1 MSEAWNILQYGS
13 RLNKS
18 WKLSFKE
25 VVYFE
30 GFYCLPQK
38 MLVKKVRGNF
48 LALCQ
53 GRLKFKSQVQN
64 RLLDLFQFC
73 KKILEL
79 KT

>member
-1 MSEAWNILQYGS
+1 MHFGMIIQIFLKISIIE
-13 RLNKS
+13 R
-18 WKLSFKE
+18 FKE

-38 MLVKKVRGNF
+38 LLVKKVRGNF